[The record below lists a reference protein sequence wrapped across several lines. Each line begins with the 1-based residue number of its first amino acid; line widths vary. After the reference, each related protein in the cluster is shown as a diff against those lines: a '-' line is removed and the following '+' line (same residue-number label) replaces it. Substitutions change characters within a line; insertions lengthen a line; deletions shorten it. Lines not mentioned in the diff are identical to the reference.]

1 MSRFI
6 EVKDRYYGNK
16 TTININDIVSITES
30 YGKATIWI
38 RGKKNPFEAVES
50 YDEICEQIKA
60 GEHEWMS

>member
-38 RGKKNPFEAVES
+38 RGKKNPLEAVES

-60 GEHEWMS
+60 GDQSD

>member
-50 YDEICEQIKA
+50 YDEIC
-60 GEHEWMS
+60 

>member
-16 TTININDIVSITES
+16 TIININDIVSVTES

-38 RGKKNPFEAVES
+38 REKKNHFEAVES
-50 YDEICEQIKA
+50 YDEICEQIKT
-60 GEHEWMS
+60 GDQSD

>member
-30 YGKATIWI
+30 YGKASIWI
-38 RGKKNPFEAVES
+38 RGKKNPFEVVES
-50 YDEICEQIKA
+50 YDEIYEQIKE
-60 GEHEWMS
+60 GEQE

>member
-6 EVKDRYYGNK
+6 EVKDRYYSNK

-38 RGKKNPFEAVES
+38 RGKKNPFEAIES
-50 YDEICEQIKA
+50 YDEIYEQIKS
-60 GEHEWMS
+60 GGQE

>member
-6 EVKDRYYGNK
+6 EVKDRYHGDK

-38 RGKKNPFEAVES
+38 REKKDPFEAVES
-50 YDEICEQIKA
+50 YDEICERIKEGDA
-60 GEHEWMS
+60 E

>member
-6 EVKDRYYGNK
+6 EVKDKYYGNK

-30 YGKATIWI
+30 YGKATIST
-38 RGKKNPFEAVES
+38 RGNKNPFEAVES

>member
-1 MSRFI
+1 MSRFV
-6 EVKDRYYGNK
+6 EVKDRYYSNK

-30 YGKATIWI
+30 YGKANIWI

-50 YDEICEQIKA
+50 YDEICEQIKE

>member
-6 EVKDRYYGNK
+6 EVKDRYHGNK

-38 RGKKNPFEAVES
+38 RGNKNPFEVVES
-50 YDEICEQIKA
+50 YYEICEQIKE
-60 GEHEWMS
+60 GEQE

>member
-16 TTININDIVSITES
+16 TTININNIVSITES
-30 YGKATIWI
+30 YSKATIWI

-60 GEHEWMS
+60 GEQSD

>member
-16 TTININDIVSITES
+16 MTININDIVSITES
-30 YGKATIWI
+30 YGKSTIWI
-38 RGKKNPFEAVES
+38 REKKNPFEAVES

-60 GEHEWMS
+60 GEQE

>member
-1 MSRFI
+1 MTKFI

-30 YGKATIWI
+30 YGKATISI

-50 YDEICEQIKA
+50 YDEICEQIKE
-60 GEHEWMS
+60 GEHEWVS

>member
-16 TTININDIVSITES
+16 TIININDIVSVTES

-38 RGKKNPFEAVES
+38 REKKNPFEAVES
-50 YDEICEQIKA
+50 YDEICEQIKT
-60 GEHEWMS
+60 GDQSD

>member
-6 EVKDRYYGNK
+6 EVKDRYHGNK

-30 YGKATIWI
+30 YGKATICV
-38 RGKKNPFEAVES
+38 RGNKNPFEVVES

-60 GEHEWMS
+60 GEQ

>member
-30 YGKATIWI
+30 YGKATISI
-38 RGKKNPFEAVES
+38 RGNKNPFEAVES
-50 YDEICEQIKA
+50 YDEICEQIKE
-60 GEHEWMS
+60 GEHE

>member
-6 EVKDRYYGNK
+6 EVKDRYYSNK
-16 TTININDIVSITES
+16 ATININDIVSITES

-50 YDEICEQIKA
+50 YDEIREQIKA
-60 GEHEWMS
+60 GEQE